1 LHKEIEIQVMNMQ
14 NRVIKMAVIT
24 LTLLFTSCMD
34 DENSSIL
41 PPATSHGAN
50 TIGFVIDGQEWTT
63 SKRQPFDMYAKFGS
77 SVYRNE
83 LNFWSSGNILSS
95 MFDVDINFDSTKK
108 EVNSIVVYFRKNKED
123 GITTDEYKL
132 TIKDSELSKEKYKFR
147 IETESGRRVVYF
159 SWQFD
164 ITLTNK
170 DGKTV
175 RLTQGR
181 LDAKGD

>member
-1 LHKEIEIQVMNMQ
+1 MQ
-14 NRVIKMAVIT
+14 NRIIKIVVIT

-63 SKRQPFDMYAKFGS
+63 PERQPFDMYAKFGS
-77 SVYRNE
+77 YVYNNT
-83 LNFWSSGNILSS
+83 LTYWSKGNILSS
-95 MFDVDINFDSTKK
+95 RCSTEVKFDSTKN
-108 EVNSIVVYFRKNKED
+108 EVSSITVYFSKSED
-123 GITTDEYKL
+123 GITTDYYKL
-132 TIKDSELSKEKYKFR
+132 IIKDSELSREKYKFR